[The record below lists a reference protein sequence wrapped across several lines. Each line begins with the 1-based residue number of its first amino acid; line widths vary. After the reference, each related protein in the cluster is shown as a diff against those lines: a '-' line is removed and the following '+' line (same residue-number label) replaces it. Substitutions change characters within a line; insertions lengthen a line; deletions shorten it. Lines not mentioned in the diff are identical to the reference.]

1 MYTQAR
7 VYSSYSSRVE
17 REWVVDQW
25 LLVSDGLSGPRRAV
39 DIEAPVRYVSPFLV
53 FYTTVVSPFADLPL
67 WTRKRTRPRPEN
79 GISISLDRLLAHP
92 KPLPVSSRECT
103 QSFVLFCFV
112 QMNLS
117 TSTLVLLNRSSHD
130 AWNIDRR
137 DWLVIIEFPI
147 WRCWS
152 RFENHF
158 LTKFIFKEPLC
169 L

>member
-25 LLVSDGLSGPRRAV
+25 LLVSDGLPGPRRAV

-79 GISISLDRLLAHP
+79 GIASQTASDI
-92 KPLPVSSRECT
+92 VSRMHT
-103 QSFVLFCFV
+103 ALRAFLFRANEYINV
-112 QMNLS
+112 DA
-117 TSTLVLLNRSSHD
+117 SS
-130 AWNIDRR
+130 
-137 DWLVIIEFPI
+137 P
-147 WRCWS
+147 
-152 RFENHF
+152 
-158 LTKFIFKEPLC
+158 
-169 L
+169 

>member
-1 MYTQAR
+1 MSEWSING
-7 VYSSYSSRVE
+7 SSCPMDFQVPGELSTSKHRCATFPRFSYFIQPSSLLSQIFPYEHE
-17 REWVVDQW
+17 REHGHD
-25 LLVSDGLSGPRRAV
+25 
-39 DIEAPVRYVSPFLV
+39 
-53 FYTTVVSPFADLPL
+53 
-67 WTRKRTRPRPEN
+67 RKM
-79 GISISLDRLLAHP
+79 ISRP

-103 QSFVLFCFV
+103 QPSVLFCFV

-152 RFENHF
+152 RFEDHF